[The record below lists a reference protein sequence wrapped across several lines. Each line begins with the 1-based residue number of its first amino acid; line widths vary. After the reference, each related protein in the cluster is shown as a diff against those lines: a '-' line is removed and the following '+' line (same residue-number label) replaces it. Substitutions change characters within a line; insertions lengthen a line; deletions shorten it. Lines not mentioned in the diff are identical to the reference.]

1 MTVAHTPTILV
12 AAGTNGAGKSS
23 IVQPFIER
31 AGGAYFNPDQHARE
45 LIERGIPLRDANARA
60 WARGFDQLS
69 SAVEHGTS
77 FAFETTLGG
86 HSIPFQLMRAL
97 AFRRR
102 VVILYI
108 GLASPE
114 LHMQRIRERVARG
127 GHDIPQEKVL
137 QRYEDSRRNLLS
149 FIGSDATIR
158 VWDNSTQS
166 ADGKPTFAQE
176 VFRIEKRN
184 LRLPRDADPNLIPG
198 WARPLLAQAVK
209 LGIG

>member
-1 MTVAHTPTILV
+1 MKEANAPTILV
-12 AAGTNGAGKSS
+12 AAGANGAGKSS
-23 IVQPFIER
+23 IIQPFIEG
-31 AGGAYFNPDQHARE
+31 AGGAYFNPDLFARAM
-45 LIERGIPLRDANARA
+45 IERGVHTADANAMA
-60 WARGFDQLS
+60 WARGFDRLS
-69 SAVEHGTS
+69 SAVESGFS

-86 HSIPFQLMRAL
+86 HSIAYQLMRAL

-114 LHMQRIRERVARG
+114 LHVQRIRERVARG
-127 GHDIPQEKVL
+127 GHDIPQDMVR
-137 QRYEDSRRNLLS
+137 QRYEDSRKNLLS
-149 FIGSDATIR
+149 FIGTDATIR

-176 VFRIEKRN
+176 IFRIEKRS
-184 LRLPRDADPNLIPG
+184 LRLPRNADPNSVPG
-198 WARPLLAQAVK
+198 WARPLLAQAIK